1 MTEGVDYSFA
11 RPGGSA
17 LRAAGKSFA
26 VRYVPY
32 AGDGGKGLA
41 RDELADLQA
50 NGIAVALVWETT
62 AGRMLDGYGAGVT
75 DATVALASAALL
87 GFPKDRPIYFA
98 CDTDTTAD
106 QLTSVRNYLD
116 GAASVLGRA
125 RVGIYG
131 EYDVIDHCLGT
142 GAATWFWQTYAWSGG
157 RLHPMAHLY
166 QYQNDQ
172 TINGAAVDFDRA
184 LVADFGQWGG
194 KVPVTIEQR
203 VSRIENT
210 TFANG
215 FNDRDGKRL
224 TGEDALAYAA
234 TNGFSLM
241 LAVQQVRDQL
251 GQLAFVVN
259 AANHGADPVEVT
271 KALQQVFDQY
281 LKGVTK

>member
-11 RPGGSA
+11 RPGGAA

-32 AGDGGKGLA
+32 QGDQGKGLKA
-41 RDELADLQA
+41 DELADLQA
-50 NGIAVALVWETT
+50 NGIAVGLVFEST

-75 DATVALASAALL
+75 DATVSLASAALL

-106 QLTSVRNYLD
+106 QLASVRNYLD

-125 RVGIYG
+125 RIGVYG

-194 KVPVTIEQR
+194 EVPD
-203 VSRIENT
+203 T
-210 TFANG
+210 TDAIL
-215 FNDRDGKRL
+215 RAL
-224 TGEDALAYAA
+224 TGRTGQDALNTLSAWNKTPLGAY
-234 TNGFSLM
+234 TGYSLIDGYW
-241 LAVQQVRDQL
+241 ARK
-251 GQLAFVVN
+251 
-259 AANHGADPVEVT
+259 ADLEAVT
-271 KALQQVFDQY
+271 KAVKDLASGTVSADAIIAGLQEI
-281 LKGVTK
+281 LKRAQQQGVKV

>member
-11 RPGGSA
+11 RPGGAA

-32 AGDGGKGLA
+32 QGDQGKGLKA
-41 RDELADLQA
+41 DELADLQA
-50 NGIAVALVWETT
+50 NGIAVGLVFEST

-75 DATVALASAALL
+75 DATVSLASAALL

-106 QLTSVRNYLD
+106 QLASVRNYLD

-125 RVGIYG
+125 RIGVYG

-194 KVPVTIEQR
+194 DVPD
-203 VSRIENT
+203 T
-210 TFANG
+210 TDAIL
-215 FNDRDGKRL
+215 RAL
-224 TGEDALAYAA
+224 TGRTGQDALNTLSAWNKTPLGAY
-234 TNGFSLM
+234 TGYSLIDGYW
-241 LAVQQVRDQL
+241 ARK
-251 GQLAFVVN
+251 
-259 AANHGADPVEVT
+259 ADLEAVT
-271 KALQQVFDQY
+271 KAVKDLASGTVSADAIIAGLQEI
-281 LKGVTK
+281 LKRAQQQGVKV

>member
-11 RPGGSA
+11 RPGGAA

-32 AGDGGKGLA
+32 QGDQGKGLKA
-41 RDELADLQA
+41 DELADLQA
-50 NGIAVALVWETT
+50 NGIAVGLVFEST

-75 DATVALASAALL
+75 DATVSLASAALL

-106 QLTSVRNYLD
+106 QLASVRNYLD

-125 RVGIYG
+125 RIGVYG

-172 TINGAAVDFDRA
+172 AINGAAVDFDRA

-194 KVPVTIEQR
+194 DVPD
-203 VSRIENT
+203 T
-210 TFANG
+210 TDAIL
-215 FNDRDGKRL
+215 RAL
-224 TGEDALAYAA
+224 TGRTGQDALNTLSAWNKTPLGAY
-234 TNGFSLM
+234 TGYSLIDGYW
-241 LAVQQVRDQL
+241 ARK
-251 GQLAFVVN
+251 
-259 AANHGADPVEVT
+259 ADLEAVT
-271 KALQQVFDQY
+271 KAVKDLASGTVSADAIIAGLQEI
-281 LKGVTK
+281 LKRAQQQGVKV

>member
-11 RPGGSA
+11 RPGGAA

-32 AGDGGKGLA
+32 QGDGGKGLKS
-41 RDELADLQA
+41 DELADLQA

-75 DATVALASAALL
+75 DGTVALASAALL

-142 GAATWFWQTYAWSGG
+142 GAATWFWQTAAWSGG
-157 RLHPMAHLY
+157 RLHPTAHLY
-166 QYQNDQ
+166 QYLNDQ
-172 TINGAAVDFDRA
+172 TINGAAVDLCRS
-184 LVADFGQWGG
+184 LKADFGQWGG
-194 KVPVTIEQR
+194 DMPDTR
-203 VSRIENT
+203 VDAILRALT
-210 TFANG
+210 G
-215 FNDRDGKRL
+215 RDGDLAMNRIAKWNTKPDGTRSDYSL
-224 TGEDALAYAA
+224 LDGYEGHANQIAQLVFVTHALATGASPASVADALIAILNQYKA
-234 TNGFSLM
+234 
-241 LAVQQVRDQL
+241 QQ
-251 GQLAFVVN
+251 
-259 AANHGADPVEVT
+259 GAKP
-271 KALQQVFDQY
+271 
-281 LKGVTK
+281 

>member
-11 RPGGSA
+11 RPGGAA

-32 AGDGGKGLA
+32 QGDQGKGLKA
-41 RDELADLQA
+41 DELADLQA

-75 DATVALASAALL
+75 DGTVALASAALL

-106 QLTSVRNYLD
+106 QLASVRNYLD

-125 RVGIYG
+125 RIGVYG

-172 TINGAAVDFDRA
+172 AINGAAVDFDRA

-194 KVPVTIEQR
+194 EVPD
-203 VSRIENT
+203 T
-210 TFANG
+210 TDAIL
-215 FNDRDGKRL
+215 RAL
-224 TGEDALAYAA
+224 TGRTGQDALNTLSTWNKTPLGAY
-234 TNGFSLM
+234 TGYSLIDGYW
-241 LAVQQVRDQL
+241 ARK
-251 GQLAFVVN
+251 
-259 AANHGADPVEVT
+259 ADLEAVT
-271 KALQQVFDQY
+271 KAVKDLASGTVSADAIIAGLQEI
-281 LKGVTK
+281 LKRAQQQGVKV

>member
-11 RPGGSA
+11 RPGGAA
-17 LRAAGKSFA
+17 LRASGKSFA

-32 AGDGGKGLA
+32 QGDQGKGLKA
-41 RDELADLQA
+41 DELADLQA
-50 NGIAVALVWETT
+50 NGIAVGLVFEST

-75 DATVALASAALL
+75 DATVSLASAALL

-106 QLTSVRNYLD
+106 QLASVRNYLD

-125 RVGIYG
+125 RIGVYG

-172 TINGAAVDFDRA
+172 AINGAAVDFDRA

-194 KVPVTIEQR
+194 EVLD
-203 VSRIENT
+203 T
-210 TFANG
+210 TDAIL
-215 FNDRDGKRL
+215 RAL
-224 TGEDALAYAA
+224 TGRTGQDALNTLSAWNKTPLGAY
-234 TNGFSLM
+234 TGYSLIDGYW
-241 LAVQQVRDQL
+241 ARK
-251 GQLAFVVN
+251 
-259 AANHGADPVEVT
+259 ADLEAVT
-271 KALQQVFDQY
+271 KAVKDLASGTVSADAIIAGLQEI
-281 LKGVTK
+281 LKRAQQQGVKV

>member
-11 RPGGSA
+11 RPGGAA

-32 AGDGGKGLA
+32 QGDQGKGLKA
-41 RDELADLQA
+41 DELADLQA
-50 NGIAVALVWETT
+50 NGIAVGLVFEST

-75 DATVALASAALL
+75 DATVSLASAALL

-106 QLTSVRNYLD
+106 QLASVRNYLD

-125 RVGIYG
+125 RIGVYG

-172 TINGAAVDFDRA
+172 AINGAAVDFDRA

-194 KVPVTIEQR
+194 DVPD
-203 VSRIENT
+203 T
-210 TFANG
+210 TDAIL
-215 FNDRDGKRL
+215 RAL
-224 TGEDALAYAA
+224 TGRTGQDALNTLSAWNKTPLGAY
-234 TNGFSLM
+234 TGYSLIDGYW
-241 LAVQQVRDQL
+241 ARK
-251 GQLAFVVN
+251 
-259 AANHGADPVEVT
+259 ADIEAVT
-271 KALQQVFDQY
+271 KAVKDLASGTVSADAIIAGLQEI
-281 LKGVTK
+281 LKRAQQQGVKV

>member
-11 RPGGSA
+11 RPGGAA

-32 AGDGGKGLA
+32 QGDQGKGLKA
-41 RDELADLQA
+41 DELADLQA
-50 NGIAVALVWETT
+50 NGIAVGLVFEST

-75 DATVALASAALL
+75 DATVSLASAALL

-106 QLTSVRNYLD
+106 QLASVRNYLD

-125 RVGIYG
+125 RIGVYG

-172 TINGAAVDFDRA
+172 AINGAAVDFDRA

-194 KVPVTIEQR
+194 DVPD
-203 VSRIENT
+203 T
-210 TFANG
+210 TDAIL
-215 FNDRDGKRL
+215 RAL
-224 TGEDALAYAA
+224 TGRTGQDALNTLSTWNKTPLGAY
-234 TNGFSLM
+234 TGYSLIDGYW
-241 LAVQQVRDQL
+241 ARK
-251 GQLAFVVN
+251 
-259 AANHGADPVEVT
+259 ADLEAVT
-271 KALQQVFDQY
+271 KAVKDLASGTVSADAIIAGLQEI
-281 LKGVTK
+281 LKRAQQQGVKV

>member
-11 RPGGSA
+11 RPGGAA

-32 AGDGGKGLA
+32 QGDQGKGLKS
-41 RDELADLQA
+41 DELADLQA

-75 DATVALASAALL
+75 DGTLALASAALL

-106 QLTSVRNYLD
+106 QLASVRNYLD

-125 RVGIYG
+125 RIGIYG

-172 TINGAAVDFDRA
+172 TINGAAVDLCRS

-194 KVPVTIEQR
+194 EVPD
-203 VSRIENT
+203 T
-210 TFANG
+210 TDAIL
-215 FNDRDGKRL
+215 RAL
-224 TGEDALAYAA
+224 TGRTGQDALNTLSAWNKTPLGAY
-234 TNGFSLM
+234 TGYSLIDGYW
-241 LAVQQVRDQL
+241 ARK
-251 GQLAFVVN
+251 
-259 AANHGADPVEVT
+259 ADLEAVT
-271 KALQQVFDQY
+271 KAVKDLASGTVSADAIIAGLQEI
-281 LKGVTK
+281 LKRAQQQGVKV

>member
-11 RPGGSA
+11 RPGGAA

-32 AGDGGKGLA
+32 QGDQGKGLKA
-41 RDELADLQA
+41 DELADLQA
-50 NGIAVALVWETT
+50 NGIAVGLVFEST

-75 DATVALASAALL
+75 DATVSLASAALL

-106 QLTSVRNYLD
+106 QLASVRNYLD

-125 RVGIYG
+125 RIGVYG

-172 TINGAAVDFDRA
+172 AINGAAVDFDRA

-194 KVPVTIEQR
+194 EVLD
-203 VSRIENT
+203 T
-210 TFANG
+210 TDAIL
-215 FNDRDGKRL
+215 RAL
-224 TGEDALAYAA
+224 TGRTGQDALNTLSAWNKTPLGAY
-234 TNGFSLM
+234 TGYSLIDGYW
-241 LAVQQVRDQL
+241 ARK
-251 GQLAFVVN
+251 
-259 AANHGADPVEVT
+259 ADLEAVT
-271 KALQQVFDQY
+271 KAVKDLASGTVSADAIIAGLQEI
-281 LKGVTK
+281 LKRAQQQGVKV

>member
-11 RPGGSA
+11 RPGGAA

-32 AGDGGKGLA
+32 QGDGGKGLKA
-41 RDELADLQA
+41 DELADLQA

-75 DATVALASAALL
+75 DGTVALASAALL

-106 QLTSVRNYLD
+106 QLTSVRKYLD

-194 KVPVTIEQR
+194 EVPD
-203 VSRIENT
+203 T
-210 TFANG
+210 TDAIL
-215 FNDRDGKRL
+215 RAL
-224 TGEDALAYAA
+224 TGRTGQDALNTLSAWNKTPLGAY
-234 TNGFSLM
+234 TGYSLIDGYW
-241 LAVQQVRDQL
+241 ARK
-251 GQLAFVVN
+251 
-259 AANHGADPVEVT
+259 ADLEAVT
-271 KALQQVFDQY
+271 KAVKDLASGTVSADAIIAGLQEI
-281 LKGVTK
+281 L